1 MKIYAFIFAR
11 GGSKGVPGKNIKL
24 LAGKPLLAHA
34 IELANKISSQTVDI
48 YNSAK
53 KAQDS
58 FKKTSDGIMEVMDK
72 IKDGKG
78 SLLSKTSKINKIGG
92 LTPKKLPPFDVNEDD
107 DEDKNE

>member
-1 MKIYAFIFAR
+1 
-11 GGSKGVPGKNIKL
+11 
-24 LAGKPLLAHA
+24 
-34 IELANKISSQTVDI
+34 
-48 YNSAK
+48 
-53 KAQDS
+53 
-58 FKKTSDGIMEVMDK
+58 MEVMDK